1 VRHDGLI
8 VGNELRAALS
18 SWSDRLIALVII
30 VIALA
35 AARSSLSHRPFI
47 FAATAIAALSAVAG
61 AGASRMIPRR
71 LAYHSEEGVIAADAL
86 ADRPRRH
93 YIMAVHAIICGA
105 VTFFALIVRPGTAV
119 LALIA
124 YLAGA
129 GIPHILCRFTLKG
142 SARRRLSLLRS
153 VKPLLQQPISGACA
167 AIPLVVLL
175 LLFKSIDPVPLAVL
189 IGLISAVAALLLT
202 MADYSVIRFMS
213 SSGYRA
219 GRIIDHHARSLL
231 IFLVL
236 TVAASLALSDRL
248 IVIVLCGVVLTTLV
262 LLTAR
267 ILAYRVHS
275 KRTADALLS
284 VCVAVACL
292 AGLAIPV
299 LLPLVVLAVLWR
311 LHRRSV
317 SATWLMT

>member
-1 VRHDGLI
+1 
-8 VGNELRAALS
+8 
-18 SWSDRLIALVII
+18 
-30 VIALA
+30 
-35 AARSSLSHRPFI
+35 
-47 FAATAIAALSAVAG
+47 
-61 AGASRMIPRR
+61 
-71 LAYHSEEGVIAADAL
+71 
-86 ADRPRRH
+86 
-93 YIMAVHAIICGA
+93 MAN
-105 VTFFALIVRPGTAV
+105 
-119 LALIA
+119 
-124 YLAGA
+124 
-129 GIPHILCRFTLKG
+129 
-142 SARRRLSLLRS
+142 
-153 VKPLLQQPISGACA
+153 
-167 AIPLVVLL
+167 
-175 LLFKSIDPVPLAVL
+175 
-189 IGLISAVAALLLT
+189 
-202 MADYSVIRFMS
+202 YSVIRFMS